1 MNHFEG
7 LEVVNA
13 GGDNELCISKNARF
27 RISKISISGNGN
39 SVSIGECN
47 HIEALNIAL
56 RGNNKRLTIS
66 DSSKYIRNLKI
77 VSIRGD
83 RQVIEIGSQ
92 FGCGGFEIQMN
103 DGDEAIY
110 IGDDCLFSWGIKAR
124 TSDGHSVV
132 DLTTRRAINLPAD
145 IRIGSHVWVGE
156 DARFLKGSSIGCN
169 SVVASGSVLT
179 KKLTTET

>member
-1 MNHFEG
+1 
-7 LEVVNA
+7 
-13 GGDNELCISKNARF
+13 
-27 RISKISISGNGN
+27 
-39 SVSIGECN
+39 
-47 HIEALNIAL
+47 
-56 RGNNKRLTIS
+56 
-66 DSSKYIRNLKI
+66 
-77 VSIRGD
+77 
-83 RQVIEIGSQ
+83 
-92 FGCGGFEIQMN
+92 MN

-179 KKLTTET
+179 KKIDDRNVIVAGHPGRVVRRNIDWDRQAPVPFNIQAEAEDKKSK